1 MSSYG
6 RYVTRGVIGRGSTGV
21 VYRGY
26 DPVID
31 RMVAVKT
38 VVFPRNLPRDSR
50 ESYLGRFT
58 REARIA
64 GRLLHPN
71 IVVTYDSATDEKT
84 GIPFI
89 IMELVEGETLNQ
101 RLSDQEALPWREAL
115 EIIIPIARAL
125 DYAHESG
132 VIHRDIKPANVIL
145 TPRGIPKLA
154 DFGIAKLPTGETTQT
169 QTIVGTPHYMSPE
182 QLMGKA
188 IDRRSDIFSLGVLLY
203 TTIAGRPPFDGDD
216 ISSIVSQV
224 LYKEQEPLSSMV
236 KDTPP
241 DLDGVLARALE
252 KDVDRRHSTAGELA
266 EELIAIE
273 LGAPLVESTQPYV
286 GTLGTVSSVADSD
299 WSPASAIGRF
309 AASSAWIV
317 LGALISAVMLSL
329 LFGHELKEA
338 NFPPDPAATHS
349 TAINID
355 PPAIPMSHDAA
366 PISRESEP
374 PASPKEEP
382 TEADLFLSAAMALE
396 NGDLEESRQKLEEL
410 RETNPELVATSQLAE
425 DVDLELWK
433 ESLPLSFQVRHDHR
447 IGSCRGTLHLASWGI
462 EFRSPEHEVM
472 RWTFDEIR
480 IMERPTIWRFE
491 IATREKDL
499 LIIGRPKYYNF
510 ELIDAPLEVETWRRY
525 RILAEEMRAK

>member
-115 EIIIPIARAL
+115 KIIIPIARAL

-169 QTIVGTPHYMSPE
+169 QTIIGTPHYMSPE
-182 QLMGKA
+182 QLMGKT

-224 LYKEQEPLSSMV
+224 LYKEQEPLSSIV

-241 DLDGVLARALE
+241 DLIGFSLARW
-252 KDVDRRHSTAGELA
+252 KKT
-266 EELIAIE
+266 
-273 LGAPLVESTQPYV
+273 
-286 GTLGTVSSVADSD
+286 
-299 WSPASAIGRF
+299 SP
-309 AASSAWIV
+309 
-317 LGALISAVMLSL
+317 
-329 LFGHELKEA
+329 
-338 NFPPDPAATHS
+338 NAT
-349 TAINID
+349 
-355 PPAIPMSHDAA
+355 P
-366 PISRESEP
+366 
-374 PASPKEEP
+374 
-382 TEADLFLSAAMALE
+382 
-396 NGDLEESRQKLEEL
+396 RQ
-410 RETNPELVATSQLAE
+410 RSWPRS
-425 DVDLELWK
+425 
-433 ESLPLSFQVRHDHR
+433 SLP
-447 IGSCRGTLHLASWGI
+447 
-462 EFRSPEHEVM
+462 
-472 RWTFDEIR
+472 
-480 IMERPTIWRFE
+480 
-491 IATREKDL
+491 
-499 LIIGRPKYYNF
+499 
-510 ELIDAPLEVETWRRY
+510 
-525 RILAEEMRAK
+525 